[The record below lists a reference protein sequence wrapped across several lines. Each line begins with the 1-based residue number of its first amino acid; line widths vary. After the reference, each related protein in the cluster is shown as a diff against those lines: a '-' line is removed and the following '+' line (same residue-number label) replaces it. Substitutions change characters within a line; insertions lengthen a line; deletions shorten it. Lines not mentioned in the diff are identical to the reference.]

1 MLQVPERM
9 RTRRNMKSLAILVI
23 SIALFTLGC
32 AATAG
37 MIAGYGPIENSWK
50 NEYAKK
56 DVSLISGV
64 VLKYHD
70 VGPKEGKPIIF
81 IHGPGSSSRDW
92 YLVGVEPELIDNYRE
107 VAMDLRGH
115 GGSANPECCFKA
127 EDYEADVIGFMDALK
142 IDSATIVGHS
152 MGAFIAERIAVD
164 YPTRVQ
170 KLILISASDKGTGNE
185 KYDRLYGAIQT
196 KKGLSDPEV
205 LDKWNKTTTVMPIPE
220 VMRTKSNYERMAIS
234 PDVWKADMK
243 LILSEDDSSRLA
255 SINVPTLILWG
266 EEDHV
271 FVKEDQD
278 RLRKEIP
285 NVQFKSYP
293 GAGHTVQWELPKEV
307 ATDIRNFVEGK

>member
-1 MLQVPERM
+1 
-9 RTRRNMKSLAILVI
+9 MKSIAIV
-23 SIALFTLGC
+23 SICMALFTLGC

-37 MIAGYGPIENSWK
+37 MVAGYGPIENSWK

-56 DVSLISGV
+56 DVSLNGGV

-70 VGPKEGKPIIF
+70 VGLKNGKPIIF

-92 YLVGVEPELIDNYRE
+92 YLVGVEPELLDNYR
-107 VAMDLRGH
+107 VLAMDLRGH
-115 GGSANPECCFKA
+115 GDSANPECCFKA
-127 EDYEADVIGFMDALK
+127 EDYEGDVIGFMDALK

-152 MGAFIAERIAVD
+152 MGGFIAERIAVD

-170 KLILISASDKGTGNE
+170 KLILISSSDKGTGND
-185 KYDRLYGAIQT
+185 KYDRLYGTLQT
-196 KKGLSDPEV
+196 KRGISDPAV

-220 VMRTKSNYERMAIS
+220 VMRTKSNYERQAIS
-234 PDVWKADMK
+234 PDVWKADLK
-243 LILSEDDSSRLA
+243 LILSEDNSSRLS

-266 EEDHV
+266 ESDHV
-271 FVKEDQD
+271 FGKEDQD

-285 NVQFKSYP
+285 NAQFKSYP